1 VSEVDCRLHILSVK
15 RYLLVL
21 QSYDIL
27 LLFVFHRPIA
37 NVRELISATESFCE
51 MDWHDVNGT
60 HEYSINAEKGK
71 HKKTSEEGLPFR
83 CMEAMYLS
91 LLLEEGFGFD
101 LDQRSLTLALKVEGV
116 EVEWTLGYLLTKAI
130 DHANKPDSSV
140 KDEVDKLS
148 TTNSNPRLDPLD
160 GPAHDPNYDSTS
172 DEIAAAAAMEEVK
185 AKVRALKSSGLPAQT
200 LAKLFP
206 DLNMDEFF
214 DDKDPFVEASDI
226 NPKSKTEANSDSDS
240 NGDGSDGSFTFRHG
254 HGHSLKSTLR
264 SRFGKWKNTINH
276 RVIHPVTA
284 TTSTLIHHSKHV
296 YAPVAKSFQMFAQ
309 VIDIPLE
316 FLRGRF
322 RLLGKWFYRKLFE
335 FFHNRPL

>member
-1 VSEVDCRLHILSVK
+1 
-15 RYLLVL
+15 
-21 QSYDIL
+21 
-27 LLFVFHRPIA
+27 
-37 NVRELISATESFCE
+37 

-60 HEYSINAEKGK
+60 HDYSMNAEKGK

-130 DHANKPDSSV
+130 DHANKPDSYEKNEIAEEIEV
-140 KDEVDKLS
+140 VDKLG
-148 TTNSNPRLDPLD
+148 TANSNPRMDPLD
-160 GPAHDPNYDSTS
+160 NPALGPNCDSTS

-185 AKVRALKSSGLPAQT
+185 AKVRALKSSGLPAKT

-214 DDKDPFVEASDI
+214 DDKDKFVEASDP
-226 NPKSKTEANSDSDS
+226 NSKNKENTDSD
-240 NGDGSDGSFTFRHG
+240 GDGSDGSFAFRHG
-254 HGHSLKSTLR
+254 HGHSLRSSLR
-264 SRFGKWKNTINH
+264 SRVGKWKNTINH
-276 RVIHPVTA
+276 RVIRPVTS

-296 YAPVAKSFQMFAQ
+296 YAPVAKSFEMFAQ

-316 FLRGRF
+316 FLRGRC
-322 RLLGKWFYRKLFE
+322 RLLGKWLYRKLFE
-335 FFHNRPL
+335 LFHNRPL